1 MEKRR
6 DGGDLFKIQK
16 KKKKSI
22 WPEAET
28 GAAEV
33 VSIHFPPKHVF
44 IKIKLQ
50 RLRMLE

>member
-6 DGGDLFKIQK
+6 DGGDLFKIQ

-33 VSIHFPPKHVF
+33 VSIYFPPKHVF